1 MNSVR
6 SQLSSI
12 NYRFLRRLIIM
23 QQSLLKKDLEGAII
37 VGDKINHLL
46 MNSPFKHLF
55 KFSIPNNIGTYLYNL
70 NFPSPII
77 AASFKDD
84 ISALLQWQFV
94 GIGGI
99 TYKTVLKNP
108 SEGNKRPRIQ
118 EVSYNGSYALLNSLG
133 LPTKGVDNF
142 VNHFEHEQ
150 LLSFNR
156 PIGISIGGDSVADYV
171 QVFESINSK
180 VESSPFDQ
188 FFYEIN
194 ISCPNTE
201 DGKCLSD
208 DLNQLAFLLTKMRS
222 LSSKVIVVK
231 TSPDSND
238 NEILKIC
245 EILSSLGKSAI
256 NVGNTRY
263 VSVESV
269 GLKPNHFSKPGGGL
283 SGPPLFD
290 STLERVKLINSNF
303 KIPIIA
309 TGGIGNYDQVKA
321 IIDNGARL
329 IGMASRLVI
338 DPFIIPQI
346 NNKLSHEEIL
356 IYQRHES

>member
-1 MNSVR
+1 MNNVR
-6 SQLSSI
+6 SKFLSI
-12 NYRFLRRLIIM
+12 KYRAIRRLIIM
-23 QQSLLKKDLEGAII
+23 QQSLLKKDLERAII

-55 KFSIPNNIGTYLYNL
+55 KFSIPNNIGTHLYDL

-84 ISALLQWQFV
+84 MSAFLQWQFI

-99 TYKTVLKNP
+99 TYKTVLKDP

-118 EVSYNGSYALLNSLG
+118 EINHNCSYALLNSLG

-142 VNHFEHEQ
+142 INHFEHEK

-156 PIGISIGGDSVADYV
+156 PIGISIGGDSVNDYV
-171 QVFESINSK
+171 KVFELINSR
-180 VESSPFDQ
+180 VESSSFNQ

-208 DLNQLAFLLTKMRS
+208 DLNQLSFVLKKLRS

-245 EILSSLGKSAI
+245 ELLSSIDKIAI

-263 VSVESV
+263 VLAESV
-269 GLKPNHFSKPGGGL
+269 GLEEHHFSKPGGGL
-283 SGPPLFD
+283 SGAPLFKD
-290 STLERVKLINSNF
+290 TLERVKLINDSF
-303 KIPIIA
+303 QIPIIA
-309 TGGIGNYDQVKA
+309 TGGIGNHSQVKSVV
-321 IIDNGARL
+321 DSGATL
-329 IGMASRLVI
+329 IGMASQLVT

-346 NNKLSHEEIL
+346 NNKLSHE
-356 IYQRHES
+356 S

>member
-1 MNSVR
+1 MNNVR
-6 SQLSSI
+6 SQFLSI
-12 NYRFLRRLIIM
+12 NYRLIRRLVIM
-23 QQSLLKKDLEGAII
+23 QQSLFKKDLEGAII

-46 MNSPFKHLF
+46 MNLPLRHLF
-55 KFSIPNNIGTYLYNL
+55 KFSIPNNIGTYLYDL
-70 NFPSPII
+70 DFPSPII

-84 ISALLQWQFV
+84 ISAFLQWQFV
-94 GIGGI
+94 GLGGI
-99 TYKTVLKNP
+99 TYKTVLKDS

-118 EVSYNGSYALLNSLG
+118 EVNHNGNYALLNSLG

-142 VNHFEHEQ
+142 VNHFENQ
-150 LLSFNR
+150 KLLSFNR
-156 PIGISIGGDSVADYV
+156 PIGISIGGDSINDYV
-171 QVFESINSK
+171 KVFELINSK
-180 VESSPFDQ
+180 VESSSFNQ

-208 DLNQLAFLLTKMRS
+208 DLHQLSFLLTKIRS

-238 NEILKIC
+238 SEILKIC
-245 EILSSLGKSAI
+245 EILSSVEKSAI

-263 VSVESV
+263 ISIESV
-269 GLKPNHFSKPGGGL
+269 GLKQNHFSKPGGGL
-283 SGPPLFD
+283 SGYPLFND
-290 STLERVKLINSNF
+290 TLERVKLINDNF
-303 KIPIIA
+303 QIPIIA
-309 TGGIGNYDQVKA
+309 TGGIGNYNQVKSV
-321 IIDNGARL
+321 INSGARL
-329 IGMASRLVI
+329 IGMASQLVT

>member
-1 MNSVR
+1 MNNIR
-6 SQLSSI
+6 SQFLSI
-12 NYRFLRRLIIM
+12 NYRLIRRLIIM
-23 QQSLLKKDLEGAII
+23 QQSLFKKDLEAAII

-46 MNSPFKHLF
+46 MNSPFKRLF
-55 KFSIPNNIGTYLYNL
+55 KFAIPKNIGIHMYDL

-84 ISALLQWQFV
+84 MSAFLQWQFV

-99 TYKTVLKNP
+99 TYKTVLKDP

-118 EVSYNGSYALLNSLG
+118 EINHSGSYAILNSLG
-133 LPTKGVDNF
+133 LQTKGVDNF
-142 VNHFEHEQ
+142 INHFEHEK

-156 PIGISIGGDSVADYV
+156 PIGISIGGDNVNDYV
-171 QVFESINSK
+171 KVFELINSR
-180 VESSPFDQ
+180 VESSSFNQ

-208 DLNQLAFLLTKMRS
+208 DLNQLSFVLNKLRS

-245 EILSSLGKSAI
+245 ELLSSIDKIAI

-263 VSVESV
+263 ILANSV
-269 GLKPNHFSKPGGGL
+269 GLKEHHFSKPGGGL
-283 SGPPLFD
+283 SGPPLFED
-290 STLERVKLINSNF
+290 TLKRVKLINDSF
-303 KIPIIA
+303 QIPIIA
-309 TGGIGNYDQVKA
+309 TGGIGNYSQVNSV
-321 IIDNGARL
+321 INSGATFVV
-329 IGMASRLVI
+329 MASQLVA

-346 NNKLSHEEIL
+346 NNKLS
-356 IYQRHES
+356 YES

>member
-6 SQLSSI
+6 SQFLSI
-12 NYRFLRRLIIM
+12 NYRLIRRLVIM
-23 QQSLLKKDLEGAII
+23 QQSLFKKDLEGAII

-46 MNSPFKHLF
+46 MNSPLKHLF
-55 KFSIPNNIGTYLYNL
+55 KFSIPNNIGTYLYDL

-84 ISALLQWQFV
+84 ISAFLQWQFV
-94 GIGGI
+94 GLGGI
-99 TYKTVLKNP
+99 TYKTVLKDP

-118 EVSYNGSYALLNSLG
+118 EVNHNGNYALLNSLG
-133 LPTKGVDNF
+133 LPTKGVNNF
-142 VNHFEHEQ
+142 VNHFENQ
-150 LLSFNR
+150 KLLSFNR
-156 PIGISIGGDSVADYV
+156 PIGISIGGDSVNDYIK
-171 QVFESINSK
+171 VFELINSK
-180 VESSPFDQ
+180 VESSSFDQ

-208 DLNQLAFLLTKMRS
+208 DLHQLSSLLMKMRS

-245 EILSSLGKSAI
+245 ELLSSLEKSAI

-263 VSVESV
+263 VLAESV
-269 GLKPNHFSKPGGGL
+269 GLKEHHFSKPGGGL
-283 SGPPLFD
+283 SGHPLFGN
-290 STLERVKLINSNF
+290 TLERVKLINDNF
-303 KIPIIA
+303 RIPIIA
-309 TGGIGNYDQVKA
+309 TGGVGSYSHVKSVL
-321 IIDNGARL
+321 DGGATL
-329 IGMASRLVI
+329 IGMASQLVT
-338 DPFIIPQI
+338 DPFIIPKI
-346 NNKLSHEEIL
+346 NNKLS
-356 IYQRHES
+356 YES

>member
-1 MNSVR
+1 MNSIR

-46 MNSPFKHLF
+46 MNSPLKHLL
-55 KFSIPNNIGTYLYNL
+55 KFSIPNNIATHLYGL

-99 TYKTVLKNP
+99 TYKTVLKDP

-118 EVSYNGSYALLNSLG
+118 EVSYNGHYALLNSLG
-133 LPTKGVDNF
+133 LPTKGVDSF
-142 VNHFEHEQ
+142 VNHFENEQ

-156 PIGISIGGDSVADYV
+156 PIGISIGGDSVSDYV

-208 DLNQLAFLLTKMRS
+208 DLNQLAFLLNKMRS
-222 LSSKVIVVK
+222 LSSKVIIVK

-238 NEILKIC
+238 SEILKIC
-245 EILSSLGKSAI
+245 EILSSLDKSVI
-256 NVGNTRY
+256 NVGNTKY
-263 VSVESV
+263 ISIESV
-269 GLKPNHFSKPGGGL
+269 GLKPNHFSKSGGGL
-283 SGPPLFD
+283 SGPPLFN
-290 STLERVKLINSNF
+290 STLERVKLINGNF
-303 KIPIIA
+303 KVPIIA
-309 TGGIGNYDQVKA
+309 TGGIENYNQVKSV
-321 IIDNGARL
+321 IDNGATL
-329 IGMASRLVI
+329 IGMASQLVT

-346 NNKLSHEEIL
+346 NDKLS
-356 IYQRHES
+356 YES